1 MASNWGAL
9 IGLDTFTSSSLEHGW
24 SRRGRGEEEEEE
36 EKEEEEEEKKEEV
49 EEKKERTSKI
59 SGFRLGGYLYLC
71 LKHERL

>member
-36 EKEEEEEEKKEEV
+36 EEEEEKEEV
-49 EEKKERTSKI
+49 EEQK
-59 SGFRLGGYLYLC
+59 
-71 LKHERL
+71 

>member
-36 EKEEEEEEKKEEV
+36 EEEEKEEV
-49 EEKKERTSKI
+49 EEKNKNRKK
-59 SGFRLGGYLYLC
+59 L
-71 LKHERL
+71 

>member
-36 EKEEEEEEKKEEV
+36 EEEGEKEEV
-49 EEKKERTSKI
+49 EEKK
-59 SGFRLGGYLYLC
+59 
-71 LKHERL
+71 

>member
-36 EKEEEEEEKKEEV
+36 EDEEEEKEEV
-49 EEKKERTSKI
+49 DEKNRKK
-59 SGFRLGGYLYLC
+59 L
-71 LKHERL
+71 

>member
-36 EKEEEEEEKKEEV
+36 EEEEAEKEEV
-49 EEKKERTSKI
+49 KEKNIERNSRI